1 MSEQLKLIPENTE
14 ATLRA
19 SNNILLLLS
28 PIADESWLKGFYGQV
43 FRANDL
49 SADRPCFAQKTV
61 YLCGDLAHLG
71 AFDLSEAKQIAVIQA
86 LTQGE
91 MPASVKPAWQFVSL
105 GQVPILVH
113 GVGIYYRRFF
123 DPDCDY
129 FNRISHEHI
138 FQDLTESNKPGKAHR
153 TGIYLTPVRQAG
165 DELHFHLLR
174 CSTNLSGP
182 SEDFG
187 ITDRQIVAAL
197 NEQAAKI
204 FENPAG
210 LNHVLAQ
217 IYHNTPA
224 QAEKKQSK
232 AKISAHADK
241 TKDMPSNGIMAFCTF
256 YDQLDKLHP
265 LSKDPF
271 DCGYK
276 ETSGLTKLHFRLKAP
291 VLNDPEYPLAPQFT
305 LTLYPNSVFFMP
317 LSTNRLYTHEIQSS
331 TLDAERLPIRLG
343 YVVRCS
349 KTEAVHK
356 EGQTYLKLDGQALE
370 LEPPTLE
377 GMEKL
382 RHLYAEENKTSAVIA
397 YGDQFRFS
405 MNKGDYL
412 APTYAPE
419 APFRVYTL
427 ENQANLFDSLFASV
441 RFETLGKGRQGTV
454 LIKPSEN
461 GGIPIVRTTTVYS
474 APAQLFSLEH
484 EQLAQQIQERASL
497 PVGFNNALIET
508 YTHAYTH
515 MGSHS
520 DQALDLADG
529 SFIALFSCYKY
540 PELTSS
546 PRKLLIESKQPGGKK
561 SEIVLTH
568 NSFVLFSVDNN
579 RHYRHKIVL
588 EAASP
593 KSDNPWLGI
602 TFRCSKTFL
611 HFRDQVAYFAD
622 NTPLTLANQEELS
635 AFYPMRRR
643 ENQETDFRY
652 PDLTYTLSASDMMPP
667 ESFESPC

>member
-1 MSEQLKLIPENTE
+1 MSEQVTFTPENTE
-14 ATLRA
+14 ATLRD

-28 PIADESWLKGFYGQV
+28 PIAAESWLKDFYGKV
-43 FRANDL
+43 FRANEL
-49 SADRPCFAQKTV
+49 AADGHSFAQKTI
-61 YLCGDLAHLG
+61 YLCGDLGHLS
-71 AFDLSEAKQIAVIQA
+71 ALDLSDLSEAKQIAVISE
-86 LTQGE
+86 LSHGE
-91 MPASVKPAWQFVSL
+91 MPACDTPAWQYVSL
-105 GQVPILVH
+105 GQVPILIH
-113 GVGIYYRRFF
+113 GVGVYYRRFF

-165 DELHFHLLR
+165 EELHFHLLR

-182 SEDFG
+182 SENFG
-187 ITDRQIVAAL
+187 INDRQIVSAL
-197 NEQAAKI
+197 NEQAANI
-204 FENPAG
+204 FENQAC

-241 TKDMPSNGIMAFCTF
+241 TKDMPTNGIMAFCTF
-256 YDQLDKLHP
+256 YDQLDKLRP

-291 VLNDPEYPLAPQFT
+291 VLNDPECTLAPQFT

-331 TLDAERLPIRLG
+331 ILDAERLPIRLG

-349 KTEAVHK
+349 KTEAFHK
-356 EGQTYLKLDGQALE
+356 EGQTYLNLDGQALK

-382 RHLYAEENKTSAVIA
+382 RHLYAEENKTPAVIA

-412 APTYAPE
+412 APTYARE
-419 APFRVYTL
+419 EPFRVYSL
-427 ENQANLFDSLFASV
+427 ENQANLFDALLASV
-441 RFETLGKGRQGTV
+441 RFERLGKGRQGTV
-454 LIKPSEN
+454 LIQPSES

-474 APAQLFSLEH
+474 APAQLFSSEH
-484 EQLAQQIQERASL
+484 ERLAKHIQARASL

-508 YTHAYTH
+508 YTHEYTN

-529 SFIALFSCYKY
+529 SFIALYSCYKY
-540 PELTSS
+540 PELTRSQ
-546 PRKLLIESKQPGGKK
+546 RKLVIESKQAGEFKR
-561 SEIVLTH
+561 EIVLDH
-568 NSFVLFSVDNN
+568 NSVVLFSVDSN
-579 RHYRHKIVL
+579 RRYKHKIVL
-588 EAASP
+588 ETSSP
-593 KSDNPWLGI
+593 KSENPWLGI

-622 NTPLTLANQEELS
+622 NTRLTLANDEELS
-635 AFYPMRRR
+635 AFYPLRRR

-652 PDLTYTLSASDMMPP
+652 PVLTYTVSPSDLMPP
-667 ESFESPC
+667 ES